1 MVKWIVELIKKILNY
16 FFKFE
21 FIRFGFVGFLNT
33 VIDYVLMNI
42 LMFMFH
48 VNQGSGFVFIKIFSI
63 SIAVIFSYY
72 MNLFF
77 TFKLKKGDVNQL
89 IKFVLLSAITII
101 VNVLIASYLVD
112 NIDLSINKYLWAN
125 IASFVG
131 AIIAIAMRYF
141 GSRIIFKKD

>member
-1 MVKWIVELIKKILNY
+1 MIKWFVELITKILNY

-48 VNQGSGFVFIKIFSI
+48 VNQGVGFVFIKIFSI
-63 SIAVIFSYY
+63 TLAVVFSYY

-77 TFKLKKGDVNQL
+77 TFKLKKGNTKQL
-89 IKFVLLSAITII
+89 IKFILLSGITII

-112 NIDLSINKYLWAN
+112 NINLPINKYLWAN
-125 IASFVG
+125 IASFAG

-141 GSRIIFKKD
+141 GSRIIFKKN

>member
-33 VIDYVLMNI
+33 LIDYVLMNI

-125 IASFVG
+125 IASFAG